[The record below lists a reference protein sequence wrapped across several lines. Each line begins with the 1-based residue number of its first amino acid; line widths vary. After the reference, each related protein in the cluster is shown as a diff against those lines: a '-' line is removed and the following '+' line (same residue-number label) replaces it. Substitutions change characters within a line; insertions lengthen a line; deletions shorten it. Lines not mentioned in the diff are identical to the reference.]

1 MFSGALIT
9 KLHKHPRIKSEILF
23 KIAKR
28 RRFAQPCSL
37 FAAGGET
44 VAAAKAV
51 IKGPCPRLISLRP
64 LLRPCKE
71 KRLHPLA
78 IKARGCTAQKR
89 ERERQRKVR
98 KQRGKNRK
106 KKRRDREEK
115 GEQKEGEAEQ
125 QGERDNK
132 EKQREERK
140 GYSEEKNRE
149 VTATREES
157 NKSRGR
163 GEHKEEKTEGGRA

>member
-98 KQRGKNRK
+98 KQRGKNRNK
-106 KKRRDREEK
+106 DETERENENKRRGKQNNRE
-115 GEQKEGEAEQ
+115 
-125 QGERDNK
+125 NK
-132 EKQREERK
+132 TAK
-140 GYSEEKNRE
+140 KNRGKRGK
-149 VTATREES
+149 ATVR
-157 NKSRGR
+157 R
-163 GEHKEEKTEGGRA
+163 KTER